1 MDYDHERYF
10 AQQVSKMIPG
20 LMGSEEG
27 WSEIHSID
35 CETMASSNYD
45 EFRP

>member
-20 LMGSEEG
+20 LMGSEEPR
-27 WSEIHSID
+27 SEIHSID